1 MIRGKGYLLDLQ
13 DTDRF
18 HAWWSDLTEQQ
29 TVVSTTTNE
38 ERQQSLVFLLLTH
51 PEPQPL
57 DDLLDQLYVSKNTF
71 YSYLK
76 NVRNLLTP
84 FNLKIINRPNIG
96 FDLIGSEFNRRQAI
110 SELLIKKNL
119 QEYLIDFTPV
129 ETALFNNI
137 DLKKLQQMELVSLA
151 PLSLLDSDYFHK
163 NILSALALA
172 LSRNKSGY
180 HLEAIPFTLPKLEK
194 NILTTVES
202 LFCGNRSRV

>member
-1 MIRGKGYLLDLQ
+1 MDLQ

-51 PEPQPL
+51 PEPQTL

-163 NILSALALA
+163 NILSALDPLYTAEVG
-172 LSRNKSGY
+172 KKY
-180 HLEAIPFTLPKLEK
+180 PHD
-194 NILTTVES
+194 
-202 LFCGNRSRV
+202 C